1 MDKRL
6 RTKLFAWWYFAI
18 AAGFVLLAI
27 NRLLVGERM
36 WLIMLRFAIA
46 LGFLLLGYAT
56 LQSK

>member
-27 NRLLVGERM
+27 NRLLVGEPM
-36 WLIMLRFAIA
+36 WLIILRFAIA

-56 LQSK
+56 LRSQ

>member
-56 LQSK
+56 LRSK